1 MKKICKRTNS
11 LWFLIPSFVFLTIS
25 NYTCFSQENDN
36 SYHFNIIDT
45 TEQYPAS
52 GFCNVLN
59 YLWDQGVIDSSGNI
73 HFVYVHNYKLF
84 CYSSEDEGVT
94 WSTEQIITGKEG
106 HIRTAM
112 LGLAPGNK
120 KVIVYTVDEGY
131 INGTVSYGYE
141 FAYDLYG
148 AVEND
153 EGWTITS
160 LSTNTQNSGLLPYGI
175 ITDNAGLVHVIIT
188 KYGWWTNGGE
198 LYYSNYSV
206 NTKEW
211 VTPVIIKT
219 YNDRPVD
226 NFTFHVGKT
235 AFNSE
240 GDLLCVYQRHGATP
254 ATNNLEIISKTAEGW
269 QEPQI
274 ILEANTYSTYNRFD
288 IDSDREGNYCI
299 GYFEPWGENG
309 PQINLSENSTNNFT
323 RFEIFQNSDTLV
335 KMSIH
340 KQLDGSVQLYC
351 NFKHSYPKIL
361 NYQDNILE
369 ISEFL
374 ADFRQEDSINV
385 MRYLYPIQNKSN
397 FSNKMDFNG
406 FTTIYN
412 GKDGNNVLPFYLLY
426 VKTKLIKDITY
437 VENTLNEKR
446 DHLIYPNPV
455 KNTLYLNLPF
465 KREYENVKIYNSL
478 GSLILKVKLNPN
490 EGVNVSSLLPGFYVL
505 QIDNTPKVYRFIKN

>member
-1 MKKICKRTNS
+1 MKKVFQKTKNY
-11 LWFLIPSFVFLTIS
+11 WFLLLPLFMLTFS
-25 NYTCFSQENDN
+25 NYSCFAQENDN

-45 TEQYPAS
+45 TEQYPAV

-59 YLWDQGVIDSSGNI
+59 YLWDQGVIDSLGNI

-84 CYSSEDEGVT
+84 CYSSEDDGLT

-112 LGLAPGNK
+112 IGLAPGNK
-120 KVIVYTVDEGY
+120 KVIVYTVDEGF

-160 LSTNTQNSGLLPYGI
+160 LSTTKLNNGLLPFGI
-175 ITDNAGLVHVIIT
+175 ITDNEGLVHVLIT
-188 KYGWWTNGGE
+188 KYGWYTYGGE
-198 LYYSNYSV
+198 LSYSNYSA

-211 VTPVIIKT
+211 ATPIIIKT
-219 YNDRPVD
+219 YVDRPIN
-226 NFTFHVGKT
+226 NFTNYVGKT
-235 AFNSE
+235 AFNSN
-240 GDLLCVYQRHGATP
+240 GDLLCIYQRHGAIKDTY
-254 ATNNLEIISKTAEGW
+254 NIEIISKTSDGW
-269 QEPQI
+269 QKPEI
-274 ILEANTYSTYNRFD
+274 ILNDNTYSTYNRFD
-288 IDSDREGNYCI
+288 IDSDREGNYCV

-309 PQINLSENSTNNFT
+309 PQINLSENSTDNFT
-323 RFEIFQNSDTLV
+323 SFELFQSTDTLV

-361 NYQDNILE
+361 KYQDNILE
-369 ISEFL
+369 ISDFL
-374 ADFRQEDSINV
+374 ADFPQEDSINV

-406 FTTIYN
+406 FTTMYN
-412 GKDGNNVLPFYLLY
+412 GKDGNNVLPFKLVY
-426 VKTKLIKDITY
+426 VKTKLIKDVTD
-437 VENTLNEKR
+437 VENFMNEKR
-446 DHLIYPNPV
+446 DYIIYPNPV
-455 KNTLYLNLPF
+455 KNTLYLNLPYEL
-465 KREYENVKIYNSL
+465 EYENISIYNSL
-478 GSLILKVKLNPN
+478 GSLIQKAKLNPDG
-490 EGVNVSSLLPGFYVL
+490 GVDVSSLLPGFYLL
-505 QIDNTPKVYRFIKN
+505 QIDNNPMVYRFIKD